1 MNEGCVFW
9 IRFGGILWEN
19 GFDEQAK
26 KTVQFDMICN
36 NGRNAIVTLDAYSCF
51 LLSYE
56 EC

>member
-19 GFDEQAK
+19 GFNEQAK